1 MSKFISRG
9 SGTKVGEMQL
19 TNVLGLTGVMI
30 ILQMLDSMEMSF
42 AMACC
47 MLLLSDAQ
55 TGPAVAAVKKR
66 LTRKNPLITLS
77 DAQFKKEFRFFKG
90 DIPRLI
96 GLLNWPIIMRTPR
109 GVVFGAEICLLMVLY
124 RFAFPSTL
132 NKLEITFG
140 YPASACSNIV
150 SEGVNLLYARFGTRL
165 LELDIVLILSRLQHY
180 KRAINRK
187 SNSAASDC
195 FGLIDGTVHHICKP
209 WQRGRKRRGIRNQD
223 NIQRACYSGHKRHHG
238 IKFQSIVVPDGTV
251 VQMFGPVEGRRHDVF
266 LLNLSRLDEHMQFLP
281 PHAFGYGDQAYPV
294 RPWLLSPF
302 KGPNKPIY
310 QRRCNRNM
318 RTVRISVEHGFKI
331 VTTLWSHL
339 KYIPA
344 QKIFGTAVSK
354 QYVVCTA
361 LTNIHNCMYPNQ
373 ISQHFALQ
381 PPTVEEYFGL
391 FP

>member
-109 GVVFGAEICLLMVLY
+109 GVVFGAEIC
-124 RFAFPSTL
+124 
-132 NKLEITFG
+132 
-140 YPASACSNIV
+140 
-150 SEGVNLLYARFGTRL
+150 
-165 LELDIVLILSRLQHY
+165 
-180 KRAINRK
+180 
-187 SNSAASDC
+187 
-195 FGLIDGTVHHICKP
+195 KP

-266 LLNLSRLDEHMQFLP
+266 LLNLSRLDEHMQLLP
-281 PHAFGYGDQAYPV
+281 PDAFVYGDQAYPV

-302 KGPNKPIY
+302 RGPNTPIY
-310 QRRCNRNM
+310 QRRWNRNM
-318 RTVRISVEHGFKI
+318 RTVRISVEHMD
-331 VTTLWSHL
+331 LRL
-339 KYIPA
+339 
-344 QKIFGTAVSK
+344 
-354 QYVVCTA
+354 
-361 LTNIHNCMYPNQ
+361 
-373 ISQHFALQ
+373 
-381 PPTVEEYFGL
+381 
-391 FP
+391 